1 VKDDVQVTVDVV
13 TQRTRYEN
21 TGVIS
26 QRRRQQRR
34 LSPSSLLARRGAA
47 RQLSSVSAVVRT
59 AKTNERL
66 NRTGQFY
73 YAIIARCVRTAPPRR
88 RCDLGV
94 TVACQRPVDLC
105 STDTVTAS
113 PAAAAAAAAVP
124 RAS

>member
-1 VKDDVQVTVDVV
+1 MSSRNERDTRTPASSHSGGGSSGVSLRQV
-13 TQRTRYEN
+13 
-21 TGVIS
+21 S
-26 QRRRQQRR
+26 W
-34 LSPSSLLARRGAA
+34 RGAA

-113 PAAAAAAAAVP
+113 PAAAAAAAVP